1 LDYWKRFL
9 SAKNFLLAWRR
20 INTGQN
26 VSYKRFF
33 REIYLAY
40 EISLKSNLD
49 CLINRIKGDV
59 YEPMPPDRIFIPKS
73 SGFQRPIS
81 LLTVEDQI
89 VWQAIA
95 NVMELKWKS
104 RREEVERKVVFSNH
118 SNPNKIFFFESW
130 KISYR
135 RYLAQIKEIYKKKKW
150 AAHFDLAAY
159 FDTISHDHISNLLT
173 PVNKESDIAVFIRK
187 VLNCWSSEM
196 KSKRFSH
203 GIPQGP
209 IASSY
214 VGELIFFDMDKDM
227 MEAQDEFSYLRY
239 VDDVRLFAKDED
251 RIREGIIHLE
261 QLCRNKGLVPQ
272 SKKTSIFFAKTER
285 EAIGKDISISPEEY
299 TKFAPEEYLH
309 QSVDKEKAEIKDVS
323 KFKFYLYRGEAN
335 TKNLDLLLNLF
346 DKRPDISDA
355 FIHYLGKLKSNDRV
369 IQHLITI
376 IKGKRFPY
384 QYFEGN
390 VWLLLS
396 ILDINQTSSELVSIA
411 VNRVLKP
418 PTKINPYLRYG
429 LLIYLA
435 PYAMRLSRR
444 VFNKYL
450 YEKSS
455 VVQSLIL
462 SVVSHYFD
470 VDEYHRILSRCFLR
484 TKPDAGL
491 VASAR
496 LALDNIKYENLK
508 VSRRQKPPVR
518 NCLVAL
524 GLAKSSVLPDITP
537 FQEIFKLRYKIDI
550 CDWKPIL
557 KREYKHAHKILVLAE
572 RAFDINK
579 SSWICLIDSF
589 NEILI
594 RTLIKTDINIR
605 QRLVDS
611 RGKLVKYG
619 VLLNNNDLW
628 NKYKLISDIFSRV
641 HVRRCSIP
649 EAHAYKL
656 TTAKRAT
663 FLKIGERNNY
673 YGQLRKAYLEIDKA
687 FQNL

>member
-9 SAKNFLLAWRR
+9 SGKNFLLAWRR

-26 VSYKRFF
+26 VSYKRFY

-40 EISLKSNLD
+40 EVSLLSNLD
-49 CLINRIKGDV
+49 CLINRIKGDA
-59 YEPMPPDRIFIPKS
+59 YEPKPPDRIFIPKS

-95 NVMELKWKS
+95 NVMELKWRS
-104 RREEVERKVVFSNH
+104 RREEVEKKVVFSNH
-118 SNPNKIFFFESW
+118 ANPNKIFFFEDW

-135 RYLAQIKEIYKKKKW
+135 RYLAKIKEIYKKDKW

-159 FDTISHDHISNLLT
+159 FDTISHDHICNLLT
-173 PVNKESDIAVFIRK
+173 PKNKNSDIAVFVRNA
-187 VLNCWSSEM
+187 LNCWSSEL

-214 VGELIFFDMDKDM
+214 IGELIFFDMDKAM
-227 MEAQDEFSYLRY
+227 LEAQDEFFYLRY
-239 VDDVRLFAKDED
+239 VDDVRLFARDED

-272 SKKTSIFFAKTER
+272 AKKTTIFYAKTVS
-285 EAIGKDISISPEEY
+285 EAIGKDISISPDEY
-299 TKFAPEEYLH
+299 TKFASEENLH

-323 KFKFYLYRGEAN
+323 KFKFYLYRGDAN
-335 TKNLDLLLNLF
+335 TKHIDLLLNLF
-346 DKRPDISDA
+346 DNRPDISDA
-355 FIHYLGKLKSNDRV
+355 FVHYLGKLKNNDIV
-369 IQHLITI
+369 IQHLIAL
-376 IKGKRFPY
+376 IKKKRFPY

-396 ILDINQTSSELVSIA
+396 KLDIDRKSSELVSIA
-411 VNRVLKP
+411 VEKVLKP
-418 PTKINPYLRYG
+418 STKINPYLRYG

-435 PYAMRLSRR
+435 PFAMSLPKRI
-444 VFNKYL
+444 FNKYL

-455 VVQSLIL
+455 IVQSLIL
-462 SVVSHYFD
+462 SEVAHHFNF
-470 VDEYHRILSRCFLR
+470 DEYLLILGQCFSR

-491 VASAR
+491 VASSR
-496 LALDNIKYENLK
+496 LALDDIKCENLK
-508 VSRRQKPPVR
+508 VSRRQKPPIR

-524 GLAKSSVLPDITP
+524 GLAKSIVLPDITP

-557 KREYKHAHKILVLAE
+557 KREYKHAHRIFVLAE

-579 SSWICLIDSF
+579 SSWICSIDSF

-594 RTLIKTDINIR
+594 RILIKNDVNIS
-605 QRLVDS
+605 QVLVDS
-611 RGKLVKYG
+611 RGNLVNYG
-619 VLLNNNDLW
+619 VLLKNHDLR
-628 NKYKLISDIFSRV
+628 NIYPVIADVFSRV
-641 HVRRCSIP
+641 HERRCSIP
-649 EAHAYKL
+649 EAHAYEL
-656 TTAKRAT
+656 ATAKRAT
-663 FLKIGERNNY
+663 FLKTGERNYY
-673 YGQLRKAYLEIDKA
+673 YGQLRKAYLELDNA
-687 FQNL
+687 FQNF